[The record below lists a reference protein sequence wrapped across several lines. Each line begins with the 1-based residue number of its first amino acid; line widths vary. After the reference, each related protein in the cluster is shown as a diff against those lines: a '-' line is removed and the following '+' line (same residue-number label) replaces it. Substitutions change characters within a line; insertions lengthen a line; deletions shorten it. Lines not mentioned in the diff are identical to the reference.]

1 MITERRKEVYSWLE
15 NLIAAYENYLE
26 FAEFPGSVEAKIS
39 VNFPLIHINGLKNL
53 CEYASIPYKHFEVI
67 ENFSVLYIEFRGFKF
82 YDEEDK

>member
-26 FAEFPGSVEAKIS
+26 FAEFPGVADAKIGANS
-39 VNFPLIHINGLKNL
+39 PIIRIRGLKNM
-53 CEYASIPYKHFEVI
+53 CKYANIPYKQFEVT
-67 ENFSVLYIEFRGFKF
+67 ENHSILYIEFSGFKF

>member
-26 FAEFPGSVEAKIS
+26 FAEFPGVVDAKIGADS
-39 VNFPLIHINGLKNL
+39 HSIRIRGLKNI
-53 CEYASIPYKHFEVI
+53 CEYANIPYRHFKVT
-67 ENFSVLYIEFRGFKF
+67 ENYSILSIEFSGFEF